1 MYNED
6 ALLKFLEKNN
16 IKIND
21 VMYDNDV
28 DTDEEQI
35 EIEKERSN
43 NCLIIILFFLQKEKQ
58 LNKFDLLFFN

>member
-21 VMYDNDV
+21 VMYDNDAV
-28 DTDEEQI
+28 TDEEQI

-43 NCLIIILFFLQKEKQ
+43 NCLIIIIFFPQEEKQ
-58 LNKFDLLFFN
+58 LNKVDLLFFN